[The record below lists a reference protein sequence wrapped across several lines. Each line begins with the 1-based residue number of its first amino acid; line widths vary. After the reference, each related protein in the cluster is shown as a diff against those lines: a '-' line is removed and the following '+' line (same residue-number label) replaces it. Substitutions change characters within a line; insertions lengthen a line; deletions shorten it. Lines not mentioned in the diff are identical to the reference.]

1 MAIGPGGQVTT
12 TGLMGGQPKMP
23 DVPDTSGL
31 DVKNPNEM
39 KSAGGL
45 KVNTPENPEPVTPM
59 VRKPEEPPVNNP
71 QIDERIQNLSE
82 IEVAQLDGILSPSNA
97 AIFKKIAPEA
107 SGVIDQFTS
116 NEEIIALPVSVVK
129 NFAIKKYPGNS
140 EQESVQGF
148 ITELSESTSDDNN
161 VPPENMQASNP
172 NGMMAQEP
180 DTSETDAID
189 QGLV

>member
-1 MAIGPGGQVTT
+1 MAIDQTGRVTT
-12 TGLMGGQPKMP
+12 TGIMSEGPKMP
-23 DVPDTSGL
+23 KVPDMSNLST
-31 DVKNPNEM
+31 
-39 KSAGGL
+39 
-45 KVNTPENPEPVTPM
+45 NTPTETQPM
-59 VRKPEEPPVNNP
+59 VRKPEEPAVNNP

-129 NFAIKKYPGNS
+129 NFAMKKYPGNS

-148 ITELSESTSDDNN
+148 ITELSEATSDDNN
-161 VPPENMQASNP
+161 VPPENMQASNSQ
-172 NGMMAQEP
+172 GMMAQEP
-180 DTSETDAID
+180 NTAEIDAID
-189 QGLV
+189 QDLV